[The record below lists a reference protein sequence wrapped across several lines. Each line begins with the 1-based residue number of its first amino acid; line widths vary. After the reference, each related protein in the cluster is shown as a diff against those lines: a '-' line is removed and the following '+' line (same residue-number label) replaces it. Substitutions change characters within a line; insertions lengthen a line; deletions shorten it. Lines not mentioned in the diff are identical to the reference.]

1 MNQSDSGKD
10 IPKIYVPHKTERSI
24 YDFWKNGGYFKPS
37 STSTKKPFII
47 IMPPPNVTGELH
59 MGHALTTA
67 LQDLMVRWR
76 RMKGH
81 PTLYLPGTDH
91 AGIATQVVVERML
104 SEKNISRHKLGREA
118 FVEEIW
124 KWVKQYEDRIYKQL
138 ESLGASCDWEKKAF
152 TLDPKPS
159 KAVRT
164 TFVNLYNKGLI
175 YRGERIVTWC
185 PRCST
190 ALSDLEINHT
200 DQDSYLYYIK
210 YKLTQNNDFVTIAT
224 TRPETILADTG
235 VAVNPKDK
243 RYQHLIG
250 KQINVPLTK
259 RTVAIVA
266 DDIVEMEFGTGILKV
281 TPGHDPNDFEIGQRH
296 NLKTINILDSKGL
309 MNSNAMDYEG
319 KDRLVARSQIVEKL
333 TDLEQIEKIIPYTHS
348 VGHCSRCDDIVEPI
362 VSKQWFI
369 KMQPIAKPAI
379 EAVKNKDIRII
390 PNHFTKIYFNWMTNI
405 KDWCISRQ
413 LWWGHRIPVWYCNKC
428 DHLTIQITDP
438 INCQNCNSTSIKQDP
453 DVLDTWFSSA
463 LWPHSTLGWPEKT
476 EDLIKFYPTSV
487 LETGHD
493 ILFFWVARMIM
504 MGIENTGSIPF
515 DTVYLHGLVRDAKGL
530 KMSKTKGN
538 VTDPLDI
545 VKSYGSDAL
554 RLSLT
559 SGTSAGNDMRLNES
573 RLQSSRNF
581 ANKLWNAFRFVHSK
595 IDNNSGNNTNG
606 MNKKLT
612 HIEDRWIMSRLQKII
627 TNVNNLL
634 ETYQIGEAQKQIQDF
649 FWSEYCDWY
658 LEFAKLRNSESNNSS
673 AIPTLYHVLIT
684 TLKLLHPFA
693 PFITE
698 TIWQILSKQTSSTHP
713 NNIPLIITEFPEK
726 NSDFIDTKAE
736 NDIFIII
743 EIIHTIRNLR
753 SDLQVPHKASLKA
766 TINIGTKNKLVVQEK
781 EVIKSLSGLNVI
793 NTSSEKTNIQKIPNQ
808 VTLVLSSGT
817 ITIQFEKTVDLEKQY
832 KKLSNELIKIDPH
845 INRLIHMIKDKSF
858 INKAPLDVII
868 KTKEQL
874 KNLENRKVRINEL
887 IKNIMI

>member
-1 MNQSDSGKD
+1 MDQSDSTKN
-10 IPKIYVPHKTERSI
+10 IPKVYVPDQTERKI
-24 YDFWKNGGYFKPS
+24 YNFWKNGGYFKPS
-37 STSTKKPFII
+37 SKSTKKPFII

-91 AGIATQVVVERML
+91 AGIATQVVVEKML
-104 SEKNISRHKLGREA
+104 SKKNISRHNLGREA
-118 FVEEIW
+118 FIDEVW
-124 KWVKQYEDRIYKQL
+124 KWVRQYGDRIYNQL
-138 ESLGASCDWEKKAF
+138 ESLGASCDWERKAF
-152 TLDPKPS
+152 TLDPNPS

-190 ALSDLEINHT
+190 ALSDLEINHKNK
-200 DQDSYLYYIK
+200 DSYLYFIK
-210 YKLTQNNDFVTIAT
+210 YKLTNMNDFVTIAT

-235 VAVNPKDK
+235 VAVNPEDQ

-250 KQINVPLTK
+250 KQVNVPLTK
-259 RTVAIVA
+259 REVTIIA
-266 DDIVEMEFGTGILKV
+266 DDIVGMEFGTGILKI
-281 TPGHDPNDFEIGQRH
+281 TPGHDPIDFEIGQRH
-296 NLKTINILDSKGL
+296 NLETINILDTKGL
-309 MNSNAMDYEG
+309 MNSNAPDYEG
-319 KDRLVARSQIVEKL
+319 KDPQTVRTQIVEKL
-333 TDLEQIEKIIPYTHS
+333 TDLEQIEKIIPYNHS
-348 VGHCSRCDDIVEPI
+348 VGHCSRCDDVVEPI

-369 KMQPIAKPAI
+369 KMQPIANPAI
-379 EAVKNKDIRII
+379 QAVKNKDIRII
-390 PNHFTKIYFNWMTNI
+390 PNHFSKIYFNWMSNI

-413 LWWGHRIPVWYCNKC
+413 LWWGHRIPVWYCNEC
-428 DHLTIQITDP
+428 NHLTIKITDP
-438 INCQNCNSTSIKQDP
+438 TNCQDCNSTSITQDP

-504 MGIENTGSIPF
+504 MSIENTGTIPF
-515 DTVYLHGLVRDAKGL
+515 DTVYLHGLVRDSKGL

-559 SGTSAGNDMRLNES
+559 SGTSAGNDMRINES

-581 ANKLWNAFRFVHSK
+581 ANKLWNAFRFVNAK
-595 IDNNSGNNTNG
+595 IDKNSVNDI
-606 MNKKLT
+606 NKNLT
-612 HIEDRWIMSRLQKII
+612 HIEDRWILSKLQKTIA
-627 TNVNNLL
+627 NVNNLL

-658 LEFAKLRNSESNNSS
+658 LEFVKLRNPELKESS

-698 TIWQILSKQTSSTHP
+698 TIWQILDKQNFSTHTK
-713 NNIPLIITEFPEK
+713 NIPLIITEFPTK

-736 NDIFIII
+736 NDISIII

-753 SDLQVPHKASLKA
+753 SDLQIPHKTSLKA
-766 TINIGTKNKLVVQEK
+766 TVNIGTKNNLVAQEK
-781 EVIKSLSGLNVI
+781 ELIKSLSSLNEI
-793 NTSSEKTNIQKIPNQ
+793 NTSLEKTNIQKIPNQ
-808 VTLVLSSGT
+808 ITLVLSKGT
-817 ITIQFEKTVDLEKQY
+817 ITIQLEKTVDLEKQY
-832 KKLSNELIKIDPH
+832 KKLGDELIKIDPH
-845 INRLIHMIKDKSF
+845 ISRLIHMIKDKSF
-858 INKAPLDVII
+858 INKAPEDVII

-874 KNLENRKVRINEL
+874 KNLENRKVRINDL
-887 IKNIMI
+887 ITNITI

>member
-1 MNQSDSGKD
+1 MNQSDSANN
-10 IPKIYVPHKTERSI
+10 IPKVYVPNQTEKTI
-24 YDFWKNGGYFKPS
+24 YDFWKNRGYFKPS
-37 STSTKKPFII
+37 EKSTKKPFVI

-104 SEKNISRHKLGREA
+104 SKKNISRHALGREA
-118 FVEEIW
+118 FVDEIW
-124 KWVKQYEDRIYKQL
+124 KWVRQYGDRIYNQL
-138 ESLGASCDWEKKAF
+138 ESLGASCDWERKSF
-152 TLDPKPS
+152 TLDPNPS

-190 ALSDLEINHT
+190 ALSDLEINHKN
-200 DQDSYLYYIK
+200 QDSNLYFIK
-210 YKLTQNNDFVTIAT
+210 YKLSTTDDFITIAT

-235 VAVNPKDK
+235 IAVHPEDK
-243 RYQHLIG
+243 RHQHLIG
-250 KQINVPLTK
+250 KQVNVPLTK
-259 RTVAIVA
+259 RKITIVA
-266 DDIVEMEFGTGILKV
+266 DDIVGMEFGTGILKV
-281 TPGHDPNDFEIGQRH
+281 TPGHDPIDFEIGQRH
-296 NLKTINILDSKGL
+296 NLKIINILDTSGL
-309 MNSNAMDYEG
+309 MNSNAQEYKG
-319 KDRLVARSQIVEKL
+319 KSPLTVRSEIVQNL
-333 TDLEQIEKIIPYTHS
+333 TDLEQIEKIIPYNHS
-348 VGHCSRCDDIVEPI
+348 VGHCSRCDDVVEPI
-362 VSKQWFI
+362 ISKQWFV
-369 KMQPIAKPAI
+369 KMEPIAKPAI
-379 EAVKNKDIRII
+379 QAVKNKDIRII
-390 PNHFTKIYFNWMTNI
+390 PNHFSKIYFNWMSNI

-413 LWWGHRIPVWYCNKC
+413 LWWGHRIPVWYCSEC
-428 DHLTIQITDP
+428 DQLTIQITDP
-438 INCQNCNSTSIKQDP
+438 TNCHNCNSTSINQDP

-463 LWPHSTLGWPEKT
+463 LWPHSTLGWPENT
-476 EDLIKFYPTSV
+476 EDLDKFYPTSV

-504 MGIENTGSIPF
+504 MGIENTGTIPF
-515 DTVYLHGLVRDAKGL
+515 DTVYLHGLVRDTKGL

-545 VKSYGSDAL
+545 VKEYGSDAL

-581 ANKLWNAFRFVHSK
+581 ANKLWNAFRFVNSK
-595 IDNNSGNNTNG
+595 IENNTVTYSDDID
-606 MNKKLT
+606 KKQT
-612 HIEDRWIMSRLQKII
+612 HLEDRWILSRLQNTIE
-627 TNVNNLL
+627 NVNNLL

-658 LEFAKLRNSESNNSS
+658 LEFVKLRKSS
-673 AIPTLYHVLIT
+673 AIPTLYHVLVE

-698 TIWQILSKQTSSTHP
+698 TIWQILSKQIPSDETRNT
-713 NNIPLIITEFPEK
+713 PLIITEFPTK
-726 NSDFIDTKAE
+726 NSALIDTKAE
-736 NDIFIII
+736 NDISIII

-753 SDLQVPHKASLKA
+753 SDLQIPHKSSLKA
-766 TINIGTKNKLVVQEK
+766 NINIGTKNKLIDQEQN
-781 EVIKSLSGLNVI
+781 VIKSLSGLNVI
-793 NTSSEKTNIQKIPNQ
+793 NISREKTNIEKTPNQ
-808 VTLVLSSGT
+808 ITLVLSKGT
-817 ITIQFEKTVDLEKQY
+817 ITIQFEQTVNLEKQY
-832 KKLSNELIKIDPH
+832 KKLGDELIKIDPH
-845 INRLIHMIKDKSF
+845 INRLVHMIKDKSF
-858 INKAPLDVII
+858 INKAPEEVII
-868 KTKEQL
+868 KTKDQL
-874 KNLENRKVRINEL
+874 KNLENRKIRLNDL
-887 IKNIMI
+887 IKNITI

>member
-1 MNQSDSGKD
+1 MNQSDSANN
-10 IPKIYVPHKTERSI
+10 IPKVYVPNQTEKTI
-24 YDFWKNGGYFKPS
+24 YDFWKNRGYFKPS
-37 STSTKKPFII
+37 EKSTKKPFVI

-104 SEKNISRHKLGREA
+104 SKKNISRHALGREA
-118 FVEEIW
+118 FVDEIW
-124 KWVKQYEDRIYKQL
+124 KWVRQYGDRIYNQL
-138 ESLGASCDWEKKAF
+138 ESLGASCDWERKSF
-152 TLDPKPS
+152 TLDPNPS

-190 ALSDLEINHT
+190 ALSDLEINHKN
-200 DQDSYLYYIK
+200 QDSNLYFIK
-210 YKLTQNNDFVTIAT
+210 YKLSTTDDFITIAT

-235 VAVNPKDK
+235 IAVHPEDK
-243 RYQHLIG
+243 RHQHLIG
-250 KQINVPLTK
+250 KQVNVPLTK
-259 RTVAIVA
+259 RKITIVA
-266 DDIVEMEFGTGILKV
+266 DDIVGMEFGTGILKV
-281 TPGHDPNDFEIGQRH
+281 TPGHDPIDFEIGQRH
-296 NLKTINILDSKGL
+296 NLKIINILDTSGL
-309 MNSNAMDYEG
+309 MNSNAQEYKG
-319 KDRLVARSQIVEKL
+319 KSPLTVRSEIVQNL
-333 TDLEQIEKIIPYTHS
+333 TDLEQIEKIIPYNHS
-348 VGHCSRCDDIVEPI
+348 VGHCSRCDDVVEPI
-362 VSKQWFI
+362 ISKQWFV
-369 KMQPIAKPAI
+369 KMEPIAKPAI
-379 EAVKNKDIRII
+379 QAVKNKDIRII
-390 PNHFTKIYFNWMTNI
+390 PNHFSKIYFNWMSNI

-413 LWWGHRIPVWYCNKC
+413 LWWGHRIPVWYCSEC
-428 DHLTIQITDP
+428 DQLTIQITDP
-438 INCQNCNSTSIKQDP
+438 TNCHNCNSTSINQDP

-463 LWPHSTLGWPEKT
+463 LWPHSTLGWPENT
-476 EDLIKFYPTSV
+476 EDLDKFYPTSV

-504 MGIENTGSIPF
+504 MGIENTGTIPF
-515 DTVYLHGLVRDAKGL
+515 DTVYLHGLVRDTKGL

-545 VKSYGSDAL
+545 VKEYGSDAL

-581 ANKLWNAFRFVHSK
+581 ANKLWNAFRFVNSK
-595 IDNNSGNNTNG
+595 IENNTVTYSDDID
-606 MNKKLT
+606 KKQT
-612 HIEDRWIMSRLQKII
+612 HLEDRWILSRLQNTIE
-627 TNVNNLL
+627 NVNNLL

-658 LEFAKLRNSESNNSS
+658 LEFVKLRKSS
-673 AIPTLYHVLIT
+673 AIPTLYHVLVE

-698 TIWQILSKQTSSTHP
+698 TIWQILSKQIPSDETRNT
-713 NNIPLIITEFPEK
+713 PLIITEFPTK
-726 NSDFIDTKAE
+726 NSSLIDTKAE
-736 NDIFIII
+736 NDISIII

-753 SDLQVPHKASLKA
+753 SDLQIPHKSSLKA
-766 TINIGTKNKLVVQEK
+766 NINIGTKNKLIDQEQN
-781 EVIKSLSGLNVI
+781 VIKSLSGLNVI
-793 NTSSEKTNIQKIPNQ
+793 NISREKTNIEKTPNQ
-808 VTLVLSSGT
+808 ITLVLSKGT
-817 ITIQFEKTVDLEKQY
+817 ITIQFEQTVNLEKQY
-832 KKLSNELIKIDPH
+832 KKLGDELIKIDPH
-845 INRLIHMIKDKSF
+845 INRLVHMIKDKSF
-858 INKAPLDVII
+858 INKAPEEVII
-868 KTKEQL
+868 KTKDQL
-874 KNLENRKVRINEL
+874 KNLENRKIRLNDL
-887 IKNIMI
+887 IKNITI